1 MTKDSP
7 GAYSTPVALTSII
20 LDREVQFIAGM
31 MNKLN
36 KLLEIQTKLLTAYH
50 PQTDRQIE
58 KINQELEQYLRVFI
72 DHRQKQWLD
81 WLGTAEFAYNN
92 KIYLV
97 TKISPFKANYSQD
110 LRMGFKRR
118 RRGEFKTAGRFVERM
133 KKIQEKAKAVL
144 GKVQEEIKRYA
155 NRK

>member
-110 LRMGFKRR
+110 LRMEFERR

>member
-7 GAYSTPVALTSII
+7 GAYSTPVTLTSII
-20 LDREVQFIAGM
+20 LDRKVQFIAGM

-110 LRMGFKRR
+110 LRMGFERR

>member
-50 PQTDRQIE
+50 PQTDREIE
-58 KINQELEQYLRVFI
+58 KINQELKQYLRVFI

-110 LRMGFKRR
+110 LRMGFERR